1 MIRKYSVILLFIAPL
16 FILAPFEVNYL
27 IEANSLVYS
36 AKEWRLTRDN
46 NGELS
51 SMIIDNDRNFSTA
64 KTDYIFDRGDVAKI
78 SFYDHSK
85 TINEDDT
92 IAIIN
97 SDVINQEMITLKSEL
112 AVAQA
117 NLKDKLTGEKKSVIK
132 EFDDRLKIA
141 KNNVEFTKLQLK
153 RADKMVKEDLIPQLE
168 YEQYKNA
175 HDLAVINLELADK
188 SLETVSTGEKSEIID
203 VIQSQ
208 ISTLKDRIKILEQ
221 KKDKYIIRAPFS
233 GLINYYQDSIDLIKI
248 KHPSEFIV
256 KIPVKVYEIGYVD
269 LNDKVE
275 LTIDKTDNI
284 YNAVITNIEDE
295 IRIRGRNQFFL
306 VTARV
311 TNPDK
316 FIRPGMIC
324 KASIYSEEIPLYTF
338 AKRKLGF

>member
-78 SFYDHSK
+78 NFFNHDK
-85 TINEDDT
+85 FINEDDT
-92 IAIIN
+92 IAVIN
-97 SDVINQEMITLKSEL
+97 SDIINEQIITLQSEL
-112 AVAQA
+112 AVAKA
-117 NLKDKLTGEKKSVIK
+117 EYRDKFTGQKASIIK
-132 EFDDRLKIA
+132 EFDDKLEIA
-141 KNNVEFTKLQLK
+141 KSNVEFTQIQLL
-153 RADKMVKEDLIPQLE
+153 RAEKMVKEDLIPQLE
-168 YEQYKNA
+168 YEQFKNA
-175 HDLAVINLELADK
+175 NNLAKINLQLAHK
-188 SLETVSTGEKSEIID
+188 SLETVSTGEKSEILD

-208 ISTLKDRIKILEQ
+208 IKTLEERLANLEQ

-275 LTIDKTDNI
+275 LSIDKTDNI
-284 YNAVITNIEDE
+284 YSAVITNIEDE

-324 KASIYSEEIPLYTF
+324 KASIYSEEIPLYSF

>member
-16 FILAPFEVNYL
+16 FILAPFEVSYL

-78 SFYDHSK
+78 SFFNHNK
-85 TINEDDT
+85 TIEENDT

-97 SDVINQEMITLKSEL
+97 SDIVNEQIITLKSEL
-112 AVAQA
+112 AVAKA
-117 NLKDKLTGEKKSVIK
+117 EFRDKITGQKSSIIK
-132 EFDDRLKIA
+132 EFDDKLKIA
-141 KNNVEFTKLQLK
+141 KSNVEFTALQLK
-153 RADKMVKEDLIPQLE
+153 RAEKMVKEDLIPQLE
-168 YEQYKNA
+168 YEQFKNA
-175 HDLAVINLELADK
+175 HDLAKINLELSHK
-188 SLETVSTGEKSEIID
+188 SLETVSTGEKSEILA

-208 ISTLKDRIKILEQ
+208 INTLEERIVNLEQ

-233 GLINYYQDSIDLIKI
+233 GMINYYQDSIDLIKI
-248 KHPSEFIV
+248 KDPSDFIV

-269 LNDKVE
+269 LDDKVE
-275 LTIDKTDNI
+275 LSIDKTDNI

-295 IRIRGRNQFFL
+295 IRIRGRNQYFL

-316 FIRPGMIC
+316 FLRPGMIC
-324 KASIYSEEIPLYTF
+324 RASIYSEEIPLYTF

>member
-1 MIRKYSVILLFIAPL
+1 MLRKYSVILLFIAPL

-78 SFYDHSK
+78 NFFNHNK
-85 TINEDDT
+85 TIDENDT

-97 SDVINQEMITLKSEL
+97 SDVINEQIIGLESEL
-112 AVAQA
+112 AVAKA
-117 NLKDKLTGEKKSVIK
+117 EFRDKVTGQKASIIK
-132 EFDDRLKIA
+132 EFDDKLKIA
-141 KNNVEFTKLQLK
+141 KSNVEFTALQLK
-153 RADKMVKEDLIPQLE
+153 RAEKMVKEDLIPQLE
-168 YEQYKNA
+168 YEQFKNA
-175 HDLAVINLELADK
+175 HDLAKINSELAYK
-188 SLETVSTGEKSEIID
+188 SLETVSTGEKSEILA

-208 ISTLKDRIKILEQ
+208 INTLEERIVNLKQ
-221 KKDKYIIRAPFS
+221 KKDKYIIKAPFS
-233 GLINYYQDSIDLIKI
+233 GIINYYQDSIDLIKI
-248 KHPSEFIV
+248 KDPSNYIV

-269 LNDKVE
+269 LDDKVE
-275 LTIDKTDNI
+275 LSIDKTDNI

-295 IRIRGRNQFFL
+295 IRIRGRHQYFL

>member
-1 MIRKYSVILLFIAPL
+1 MIRKYSVILFFIAPL

-36 AKEWRLTRDN
+36 AKEWRLTRDD

-78 SFYDHSK
+78 NFYNHNKSIK
-85 TINEDDT
+85 ENDT
-92 IAIIN
+92 IAVIN
-97 SDVINQEMITLKSEL
+97 SDVVNEQIITLQSEL
-112 AVAQA
+112 AVAKA
-117 NLKDKLTGEKKSVIK
+117 EYRDKITGEKASIIK
-132 EFDDRLKIA
+132 EFNERLDIA
-141 KNNVEFTKLQLK
+141 QNNVEFTTLQLE
-153 RADKMVKEDLIPQLE
+153 RAEKMVKEDLIPQLE
-168 YEQYKNA
+168 YEKYKNA
-175 HDLAVINLELADK
+175 NELAKINLKLARK
-188 SLETVSTGEKSEIID
+188 SLETVSTGEKNEILE

-208 ISTLKDRIKILEQ
+208 INTLEDRIAILQQ
-221 KKDKYIIRAPFS
+221 KKDKYIIKAPFD
-233 GLINYYQDSIDLIKI
+233 GMINYYQDSTNLIKI
-248 KHPSEFIV
+248 KDPSVFIV

-269 LNDKVE
+269 INDKVE
-275 LTIDKTDNI
+275 LSIDKTENV
-284 YNAVITNIEDE
+284 YQGVITNIEDE
-295 IRIRGRNQFFL
+295 IRVRGRDQYFL

-311 TNPDK
+311 LNPDK

>member
-1 MIRKYSVILLFIAPL
+1 MIRKYSVILLFIVPL
-16 FILAPFEVNYL
+16 FIIAPFEVNYL
-27 IEANSLVYS
+27 IEANSLVFS
-36 AKEWRLTRDN
+36 TKEWRLTRDN

-78 SFYDHSK
+78 SFYDHNK
-85 TINEDDT
+85 TINENDT
-92 IAIIN
+92 IAVIN
-97 SDVINQEMITLKSEL
+97 SDIVNEQIISLQSDLAIAKAEYRDKITGQKAS
-112 AVAQA
+112 
-117 NLKDKLTGEKKSVIK
+117 IIR
-132 EFDDRLKIA
+132 EFDDKLNIA
-141 KNNVEFTKLQLK
+141 KSNVEFTAQQLQ
-153 RADKMVKEDLIPQLE
+153 RAEKMVKEDLIPQLQ
-168 YEQYKNA
+168 YEQFKNA
-175 HDLAVINLELADK
+175 NNLAKINLQLAQK
-188 SLETVSTGEKSEIID
+188 SLETVSTGEKSEILE

-208 ISTLKDRIKILEQ
+208 IRTLEERIANLEQ

-233 GLINYYQDSIDLIKI
+233 GLINYYQDSTDLIKI
-248 KHPSEFIV
+248 KNPSDFIV

-269 LNDKVE
+269 LNDIVE
-275 LTIDKTDNI
+275 LSIDKTDKI
-284 YNAVITNIEDE
+284 YKAVITNIEDE

-324 KASIYSEEIPLYTF
+324 KASIYSEKIPLYTF

>member
-1 MIRKYSVILLFIAPL
+1 MIRKYSVILLFVAPL
-16 FILAPFEVNYL
+16 FILAPFEVSYL

-36 AKEWRLTRDN
+36 AQEWRLSRDN

-78 SFYDHSK
+78 SFFDHNKSV
-85 TINEDDT
+85 NENDT

-97 SDVINQEMITLKSEL
+97 SDVINQQIITLQSEL
-112 AVAQA
+112 AVALA
-117 NLKDKLTGEKKSVIK
+117 NLQDKLSGEKASIIK

-141 KNNVEFTKLQLK
+141 KSNVEFTRLQLL
-153 RADKMVKEDLIPQLE
+153 RADKMVNEDLIPQLE
-168 YEQYKNA
+168 YEKYKNA
-175 HDLAVINLELADK
+175 HDLAIINLELADK
-188 SLETVSTGEKSEIID
+188 SLETVSTGEKNEIID
-203 VIQSQ
+203 VIKSQ
-208 ISTLKDRIKILEQ
+208 ISTLKDRIVILEQ
-221 KKDKYIIRAPFS
+221 KKDKYIIKAPFA
-233 GLINYYQDSIDLIKI
+233 GIINYYQDSVNLIKI
-248 KHPSEFIV
+248 KNPNEFIV
-256 KIPVKVYEIGYVD
+256 KIPVKVYEIGYID
-269 LNDKVE
+269 INDKVD

-284 YNAVITNIEDE
+284 YTATITNIEDE
-295 IRIRGRNQFFL
+295 IRIRGRDQYFL

-324 KASIYSEEIPLYTF
+324 RASIFSEKIPLYSF

>member
-51 SMIIDNDRNFSTA
+51 SMIIDNDRNFSTS

-78 SFYDHSK
+78 NFYSHNK
-85 TINEDDT
+85 RINEDDT
-92 IAIIN
+92 IAVIN
-97 SDVINQEMITLKSEL
+97 SDVINEQIITLQSQLE
-112 AVAQA
+112 VAKAEYQ
-117 NLKDKLTGEKKSVIK
+117 DKVTGQKASIIK
-132 EFDDRLKIA
+132 EFDDKLRIA
-141 KNNVEFTKLQLK
+141 KSNVEFTTIQLE
-153 RADKMVKEDLIPQLE
+153 RAEKMVKEDLIPQLE
-168 YEQYKNA
+168 YDRFKNA
-175 HDLAVINLELADK
+175 NNLAKINLQLAQK
-188 SLETVSTGEKSEIID
+188 SLETVSTGEKSEILD
-203 VIQSQ
+203 VIKSQ
-208 ISTLKDRIKILEQ
+208 IKTLQERIANLEQ
-221 KKDKYIIRAPFS
+221 KKDKYIIKAPFR
-233 GLINYYQDSIDLIKI
+233 GIINYYQDSIDLIKI
-248 KHPSEFIV
+248 KDPSDFIV

-269 LNDKVE
+269 LDDKVE
-275 LTIDKTDNI
+275 LSIDKTDNI

-295 IRIRGRNQFFL
+295 IRIRGRDQFFL

-324 KASIYSEEIPLYTF
+324 RASIYSEKVPLYTY